1 MSQLYPLLTIDEARV
16 FESEVLGGDELQT
29 LEAMVN
35 AGQAI
40 GIAILNDFQE
50 IRDWSEFPQVLVL
63 AGKGLNS
70 GDAFVACSLM
80 REALEDLQVTVV
92 MTEEE
97 SNLSKLAAG
106 AFVKLR
112 TELRDDLEILDVEAY
127 LAQEPVI
134 YDVVLD
140 GLYGHGFRPPLRKS
154 AAELLQHVNNRT
166 DILLKA
172 AIDLPS
178 GLGAD
183 KDPDS
188 FVADFTYIPGVAK
201 APCFNPDNAN
211 LVGRVRFLEID
222 PFLDQSSA
230 ERLELVASPRSHMQL
245 NQLRSSQSDKRS
257 YGHCLI
263 LAGSNEM
270 PGAAIMATLGS
281 LHAGA
286 GLVTTCTAGNVAS
299 QNAGAAPE
307 AMWRALPATN
317 EGGLEMEA
325 ARIVVKEAQKC
336 HALLI
341 GPGLILDRTT
351 VAALNRIIREITLP
365 LVLDASALILDIVG
379 SVIDRPSSAGPVI
392 LTPHLGEFARLSGV
406 AAANVRNEHLI
417 EFSRK
422 YRAITVLKGSPTR
435 ISDGKRC
442 IDVPT
447 GGPVLARGGSGD
459 ILAGIVTTLLA
470 QSPEDPLSAA
480 IQAVSWHGASADAL
494 ARDRGATAVRT
505 TDILPYLSSTLRA

>member
-1 MSQLYPLLTIDEARV
+1 
-16 FESEVLGGDELQT
+16 
-29 LEAMVN
+29 
-35 AGQAI
+35 
-40 GIAILNDFQE
+40 
-50 IRDWSEFPQVLVL
+50 
-63 AGKGLNS
+63 
-70 GDAFVACSLM
+70 
-80 REALEDLQVTVV
+80 

-97 SNLSKLAAG
+97 CNLNKLAAG
-106 AFVKLR
+106 ALEKLR
-112 TELRDDLEILDVEAY
+112 SELEDDLEILDVETY
-127 LAQEPVI
+127 LAQEPVA

-140 GLYGHGFRPPLRKS
+140 GLYGHGFRPPLRKE
-154 AAELLQHVNNRT
+154 AAELIQHVNSRT

-178 GLGAD
+178 GLGAE

-201 APCFNPDNAN
+201 TPCFDPNNAD
-211 LVGRVRFLEID
+211 LVGRLRFLEID
-222 PFLDQSSA
+222 PFMDQSI
-230 ERLELVASPRSHMQL
+230 EEKLELVASPRSFMQL

-263 LAGSNEM
+263 LAGSSRM

-281 LHAGA
+281 LQAGA
-286 GLVTTCTAGNVAS
+286 GLVTTCSAGNAA
-299 QNAGAAPE
+299 QNASAAPE

-317 EGGLEMEA
+317 DGGLGMEA

-351 VAALNRIIREITLP
+351 IAALNRIIREITLP
-365 LVLDASALILDIVG
+365 LVLDASALTLDIVG
-379 SVIDRPSSAGPVI
+379 SVIGRPSFAGPVI

-406 AAANVRNEHLI
+406 AAVNVRKEHLI

-422 YRAITVLKGSPTR
+422 YRTITVLKGSLTR

-442 IDVPT
+442 INVPV

-459 ILAGIVTTLLA
+459 ILAGIMTTLLA
-470 QSPEDPLSAA
+470 QTPEDPLSAA
-480 IQAVSWHGASADAL
+480 IQAVSWHGAAADAL
-494 ARDRGATAVRT
+494 AQDRGAIAVRT
-505 TDILPYLSSTLRA
+505 TEMLPYLSSTLRA